1 MKIRF
6 NKKSGSALLVT
17 IVVTAVLGTA
27 LASYMKLVEYQN
39 RSVVRSQYWNASIPM
54 SEAGIEEAL
63 THLNKIGNGSR
74 DTNGWALKDGKY
86 YMQRSLGDS
95 SYEVYIDGQNQPT
108 ITSVGKVQDAITQ
121 KTLTRTVKVTT
132 TKTGSL
138 WKGIICRNSLSMN
151 GNCKI
156 DSFDSTDPLL
166 STNGK
171 YDPAKAHDMGYAGS
185 VTSDVYLEGA
195 GVWGYAGTGPNG
207 TATGNA
213 GDSAWMASHTGIQPG
228 HYANDLNLALPDVAL
243 PFSGGGLAP
252 EQNKSVTVTNYT
264 YLNSQVTTTTLPSPL
279 PVGGV
284 TTNFTTITTPTKPA
298 MWVGTLTTNTAT
310 MSSTTYPASG
320 TYIGNVVTRNVVTGN
335 GNKKVTKTYYD
346 YTVISGYS
354 YQGFSY
360 TYNTTTTN
368 ATTTTS
374 NYSYVTD
381 TGNYQLSSLSLSG
394 QSEFL
399 VKGDTTLYITGNWSM
414 AGQSQITIL
423 PGASL
428 KVYVAGSVSL
438 SGNGIMNYTQN
449 AAKFTIYGLPTCTT
463 MSLSGNA
470 AFTGTIYAPSAN
482 LSLNGG
488 GNNIYDCVGAVIVNS
503 AYFNGHFNFHYD
515 EMLGRT
521 SGPVQYKVASWNE
534 I

>member
-63 THLNKIGNGSR
+63 THLNKIGNGAR
-74 DTNGWALKDGKY
+74 DTNGWTLKDGKY
-86 YMQRSLGDS
+86 YMKRTLGES
-95 SYEVYIDGQNQPT
+95 SYEVYIDQLNQPT
-108 ITSVGKVQDAITQ
+108 ITSIGKVQDAITQ
-121 KTLTRTVKVTT
+121 KTLTRKVKVTT

-138 WKGIICRNSLSMN
+138 YKGIITRRSLSMN
-151 GNCKI
+151 GNTKI
-156 DSFDSTDPLL
+156 DSFDSTNPLYN
-166 STNGK
+166 TNGK

-185 VTSDVYLEGA
+185 VTDNVYLEGA

-207 TATGNA
+207 TATGNV
-213 GDSAWMASHTGIQPG
+213 GDAAWLASHSGIQPG
-228 HYANDLNLALPDVAL
+228 HYANDLNLALDDVSV

-252 EQNKSVTVTNYT
+252 SQNVNVTVTNYN
-264 YLNSQVTTTTLPSPL
+264 YLNTQVTSTTLPTPI
-279 PVGGV
+279 PPGGV
-284 TTNFTTITTPTKPA
+284 TTNITTITTATKPA
-298 MWVGTLTTNTAT
+298 IWSGTLTTNTAS
-310 MSSTTYPASG
+310 MSSTTYPAAG
-320 TYIGNVVTRNVVTGN
+320 TYIGNVVSRNVVTGKGKN
-335 GNKKVTKTYYD
+335 AKTVVYYD
-346 YTVISGYS
+346 YVVITGYS
-354 YQGFSY
+354 YTGLSY

-368 ATTTTS
+368 TTMTTS

-381 TGNYQLSSLSLSG
+381 SGNYQLSSLSMSG
-394 QSEFL
+394 NSEFL
-399 VKGDTTLYITGNWSM
+399 VKGDTVLYINGSWSM
-414 AGQSQITIL
+414 NGNSQITIL

-428 KVYVAGSVSL
+428 KVYVSGSVSL
-438 SGNGIMNYTQN
+438 AGNGIMNMSQN
-449 AAKFTIYGLPTCTT
+449 ATKFILYGLPSSKT

-470 AFTGTIYAPSAN
+470 AFTGIIYAPNAN
-482 LSLNGG
+482 LSLNGSG
-488 GNNIYDCVGAVIVNS
+488 STIYDVVGAVVANS
-503 AYFNGHFNFHYD
+503 AEFNGNFQFHYD

-521 SGPVQYKVASWNE
+521 EGPVQYKVASWNE